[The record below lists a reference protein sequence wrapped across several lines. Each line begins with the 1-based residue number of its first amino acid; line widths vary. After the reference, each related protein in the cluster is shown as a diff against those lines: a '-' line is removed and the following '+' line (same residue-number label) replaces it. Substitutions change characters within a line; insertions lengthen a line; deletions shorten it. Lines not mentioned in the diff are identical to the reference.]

1 MGLLSSSVSM
11 TRYRVNGEIEGP
23 LMETIHQGLVT
34 NTVPEIDGEVTDK
47 ATGWTSW
54 QTPYQP
60 DFEGSSFA
68 YGTYLVFS
76 LRVDKKSI
84 PAKAVQKLMAVE
96 MARKLAEDQRPYL
109 SKNEKKLIKEH
120 VTDALC
126 RQVPSVP
133 HIYDLIWNYEERR
146 ICFFSSLK
154 SANEE
159 LEELFVKSF
168 GLNLIRLFPYT
179 LTEIAMELTADQK
192 DRLNHL
198 KPTSF

>member
-1 MGLLSSSVSM
+1 MS
-11 TRYRVNGEIEGP
+11 RYRVSGKIDGP
-23 LMETIHQGLVT
+23 LMETIHQGLSRH
-34 NTVPEIDGEVTDK
+34 TVPEIDGESTEK

-54 QTPYQP
+54 QNPYQP
-60 DFEGSSFA
+60 DFEGSSFV

-96 MARKLAEDQRPYL
+96 MSRKLADENRPYI
-109 SKNEKKLIKEH
+109 SKNEKKLIKEQ
-120 VTDALC
+120 VTDTLC

-133 HIYDLIWNYEERR
+133 NIYDLIWNYEEGRL
-146 ICFFSSLK
+146 FFFTTLK

-159 LEELFVKSF
+159 LEDLFVKTF

-179 LTEIAMELTADQK
+179 LTEVGMELTADRK
-192 DRLNHL
+192 ERLNHL
-198 KPTSF
+198 KPTTF